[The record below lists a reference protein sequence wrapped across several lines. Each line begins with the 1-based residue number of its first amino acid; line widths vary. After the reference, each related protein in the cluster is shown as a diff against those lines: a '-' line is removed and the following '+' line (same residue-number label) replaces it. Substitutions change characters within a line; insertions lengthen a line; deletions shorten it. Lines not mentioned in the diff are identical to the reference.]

1 MRRNC
6 NARVD
11 AMKTVAK
18 TATFPSLR
26 VEPALRQAAEDV
38 LLKGETL
45 SSFVEQSVRAQI
57 ELRQTQD
64 AFIARGLA
72 ARDDAV
78 TSGRYVSPEVVLK
91 GLESRLSKAKKTPR

>member
-1 MRRNC
+1 M
-6 NARVD
+6 
-11 AMKTVAK
+11 K

-26 VEPALRQAAEDV
+26 VDPALRQAAEEV
-38 LLKGETL
+38 LLKGETR

-72 ARDDAV
+72 ARDDAGN
-78 TSGRYVSPEVVLK
+78 TGRYVSPAAVLK
-91 GLESRLSKAKKTPR
+91 GLESRLSKAKKKAP